1 MLGGEANIGC
11 RMNSVATEA
20 GGGNMEIDEAD
31 FHITVARVLRDE
43 LISPKP
49 TR

>member
-1 MLGGEANIGC
+1 
-11 RMNSVATEA
+11 MNSEATET

-31 FHITVARVLRDE
+31 FHITAARRLRRDE

>member
-1 MLGGEANIGC
+1 MSSA
-11 RMNSVATEA
+11 ATEE
-20 GGGNMEIDEAD
+20 GGGNVEIDEAD
-31 FHITVARVLRDE
+31 FHITAARRLRGDE

>member
-1 MLGGEANIGC
+1 MI
-11 RMNSVATEA
+11 SVATEA
-20 GGGNMEIDEAD
+20 GGGNMEIDETD
-31 FHITVARVLRDE
+31 FHITAARRLGRDE